1 MSTGAIIFMV
11 TVQATVT
18 IVTAYFFIRV
28 LRTPPKSD
36 KEREE

>member
-1 MSTGAIIFMV
+1 MSTDALVFMIV
-11 TVQATVT
+11 VQGTVT

-28 LRTPPKSD
+28 LRTPPKSE

>member
-1 MSTGAIIFMV
+1 MSTDALVFMIV
-11 TVQATVT
+11 VQATVT

-28 LRTPPKSD
+28 LRTPPKTD

>member
-1 MSTGAIIFMV
+1 MSTDALIFMV
-11 TVQATVT
+11 VVQTTVT
-18 IVTAYFFIRV
+18 LVTAYFFLRV

>member
-1 MSTGAIIFMV
+1 MSTNALVFMIV
-11 TVQATVT
+11 VQGTVT

-28 LRTPPKSD
+28 LRTPPKSE